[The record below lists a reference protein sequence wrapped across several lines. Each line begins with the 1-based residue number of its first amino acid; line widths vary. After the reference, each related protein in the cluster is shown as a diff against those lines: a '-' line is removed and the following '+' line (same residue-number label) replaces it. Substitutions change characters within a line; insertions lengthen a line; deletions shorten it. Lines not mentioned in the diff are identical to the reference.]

1 MRLEFNGIFE
11 TGDAFRVSLDEAHGA
26 ILISGVDVVD
36 EIAERKWGQAV
47 RVLLNG
53 ELVANGNVVT
63 ELGWGYS
70 EYTPLESDELNVG
83 ACDLIERL
91 EALGGQEVTLVIEDQ
106 WMPC

>member
-1 MRLEFNGIFE
+1 MRLEFKGIVE
-11 TGDAFRVSLDEAHGA
+11 TGDAFRVSEVNAHGA
-26 ILISGVDVVD
+26 IWIGGVNVVD
-36 EIAERKWGQAV
+36 EIAEQKWAEAV

-63 ELGWGYS
+63 ELGYGYS
-70 EYTPLESDELNVG
+70 EYTPVESDELNVG

-91 EALGGQEVTLVIEDQ
+91 EALVGQEVTLVIEDQ

>member
-1 MRLEFNGIFE
+1 LP
-11 TGDAFRVSLDEAHGA
+11 GA
-26 ILISGVDVVD
+26 IRIGGEDVVD
-36 EIAERKWGQAV
+36 EIAEQKWDKAV

-63 ELGWGYS
+63 ELGYGYS
-70 EYTPLESDELNVG
+70 EYTPVESDELNVG

-91 EALGGQEVTLVIEDQ
+91 EALVGQEVTLVIEDQ